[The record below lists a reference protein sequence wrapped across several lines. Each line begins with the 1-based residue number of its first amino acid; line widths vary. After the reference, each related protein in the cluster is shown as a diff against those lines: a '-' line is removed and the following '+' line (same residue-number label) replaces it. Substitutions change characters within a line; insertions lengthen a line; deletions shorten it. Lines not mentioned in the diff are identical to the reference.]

1 MSFDDDLTHIASI
14 RNELSNIGEPTSQL
28 KMMEWSLKV
37 MNDLTFK
44 YDQLTAGIDSLNVA
58 KEAAN
63 RAIDNISS
71 WNGGTAAQQKILEL
85 LNKIEEKLKAIEVS
99 TPSLTKYIDDAIAK
113 LEEIRQKVDQIED
126 PGIRQEIIDKINE
139 MRDVIR
145 TAILTFN
152 ENVTD
157 HITGAANSAQAALNE
172 IQNVLMGS
180 AGKVNG
186 VADTLRGYSSALGDG
201 MTSIDAAIS
210 LSDTVYEYLSNFA
223 DDVRRFVDSD
233 GFKRLME
240 VLEDNP
246 DGLADYLTSPVDMR
260 TEIVYEI
267 SDYGSAMSPYYIMLA
282 LFVGSLLAAT
292 MIKVPVNYPELGR
305 TRGIQR
311 YFGRFTLFLGIGI
324 LQALVTSLGC
334 LYYVGIQCVAPGR
347 FILACMICSLN
358 FVFMN
363 YSFVYALDNIGMA
376 LSVIIMVIQVAGSGG
391 SYPYHVLPQ
400 FFQDLYN
407 FMPFHYGM
415 DMIRETIGGFY
426 DGTYARCAIILLL
439 MCVLFMVLGLVLYY
453 PARKLNA
460 AIAKSKEATG
470 VM

>member
-1 MSFDDDLTHIASI
+1 
-14 RNELSNIGEPTSQL
+14 
-28 KMMEWSLKV
+28 
-37 MNDLTFK
+37 
-44 YDQLTAGIDSLNVA
+44 
-58 KEAAN
+58 
-63 RAIDNISS
+63 
-71 WNGGTAAQQKILEL
+71 
-85 LNKIEEKLKAIEVS
+85 
-99 TPSLTKYIDDAIAK
+99 
-113 LEEIRQKVDQIED
+113 
-126 PGIRQEIIDKINE
+126 
-139 MRDVIR
+139 
-145 TAILTFN
+145 
-152 ENVTD
+152 
-157 HITGAANSAQAALNE
+157 
-172 IQNVLMGS
+172 
-180 AGKVNG
+180 
-186 VADTLRGYSSALGDG
+186 

-210 LSDTVYEYLSNFA
+210 LSNTVYEYLSNFA

-363 YSFVYALDNIGMA
+363 YSLVYALDNIGMA
-376 LSVIIMVIQVAGSGG
+376 ISVIIMVIQVAGSGG

-426 DGTYARCAIILLL
+426 DGLTPAARSSC
-439 MCVLFMVLGLVLYY
+439 C
-453 PARKLNA
+453 
-460 AIAKSKEATG
+460 
-470 VM
+470 

>member
-1 MSFDDDLTHIASI
+1 
-14 RNELSNIGEPTSQL
+14 
-28 KMMEWSLKV
+28 
-37 MNDLTFK
+37 
-44 YDQLTAGIDSLNVA
+44 
-58 KEAAN
+58 
-63 RAIDNISS
+63 
-71 WNGGTAAQQKILEL
+71 
-85 LNKIEEKLKAIEVS
+85 
-99 TPSLTKYIDDAIAK
+99 
-113 LEEIRQKVDQIED
+113 
-126 PGIRQEIIDKINE
+126 
-139 MRDVIR
+139 
-145 TAILTFN
+145 
-152 ENVTD
+152 
-157 HITGAANSAQAALNE
+157 
-172 IQNVLMGS
+172 
-180 AGKVNG
+180 
-186 VADTLRGYSSALGDG
+186 
-201 MTSIDAAIS
+201 
-210 LSDTVYEYLSNFA
+210 
-223 DDVRRFVDSD
+223 
-233 GFKRLME
+233 ME

-363 YSFVYALDNIGMA
+363 YSLVYALDNIGMA

-439 MCVLFMVLGLVLYY
+439 MCVLFMVLGFVLYY

>member
-1 MSFDDDLTHIASI
+1 
-14 RNELSNIGEPTSQL
+14 
-28 KMMEWSLKV
+28 
-37 MNDLTFK
+37 
-44 YDQLTAGIDSLNVA
+44 
-58 KEAAN
+58 
-63 RAIDNISS
+63 
-71 WNGGTAAQQKILEL
+71 
-85 LNKIEEKLKAIEVS
+85 
-99 TPSLTKYIDDAIAK
+99 
-113 LEEIRQKVDQIED
+113 
-126 PGIRQEIIDKINE
+126 

-157 HITGAANSAQAALNE
+157 HITGAANSAQTALNE

-210 LSDTVYEYLSNFA
+210 LSNTVYEYLSNFA

-305 TRGIQR
+305 ARHPALLR
-311 YFGRFTLFLGIGI
+311 TLHALPRHRHPSGARHLAWLPVLCRHPVRRARTVHPGLHDMLAELRVHE
-324 LQALVTSLGC
+324 LQLC
-334 LYYVGIQCVAPGR
+334 L
-347 FILACMICSLN
+347 
-358 FVFMN
+358 
-363 YSFVYALDNIGMA
+363 
-376 LSVIIMVIQVAGSGG
+376 
-391 SYPYHVLPQ
+391 
-400 FFQDLYN
+400 
-407 FMPFHYGM
+407 
-415 DMIRETIGGFY
+415 
-426 DGTYARCAIILLL
+426 CA
-439 MCVLFMVLGLVLYY
+439 
-453 PARKLNA
+453 
-460 AIAKSKEATG
+460 
-470 VM
+470 

>member
-44 YDQLTAGIDSLNVA
+44 HDQLAAGIDSLNVA

-157 HITGAANSAQAALNE
+157 HITARPTA
-172 IQNVLMGS
+172 
-180 AGKVNG
+180 
-186 VADTLRGYSSALGDG
+186 
-201 MTSIDAAIS
+201 
-210 LSDTVYEYLSNFA
+210 
-223 DDVRRFVDSD
+223 RRRRS
-233 GFKRLME
+233 
-240 VLEDNP
+240 
-246 DGLADYLTSPVDMR
+246 MR
-260 TEIVYEI
+260 Y
-267 SDYGSAMSPYYIMLA
+267 
-282 LFVGSLLAAT
+282 
-292 MIKVPVNYPELGR
+292 R
-305 TRGIQR
+305 T
-311 YFGRFTLFLGIGI
+311 
-324 LQALVTSLGC
+324 C
-334 LYYVGIQCVAPGR
+334 
-347 FILACMICSLN
+347 
-358 FVFMN
+358 
-363 YSFVYALDNIGMA
+363 
-376 LSVIIMVIQVAGSGG
+376 
-391 SYPYHVLPQ
+391 
-400 FFQDLYN
+400 
-407 FMPFHYGM
+407 
-415 DMIRETIGGFY
+415 
-426 DGTYARCAIILLL
+426 
-439 MCVLFMVLGLVLYY
+439 
-453 PARKLNA
+453 
-460 AIAKSKEATG
+460 
-470 VM
+470 